1 MKYLRKII
9 PVSRP
14 AWMVLFAMLGGL
26 AGCDDDENA
35 RVAKVATQAADRQ
48 AQQNEE
54 MARLN
59 REVAEG
65 TKRLIEEGAE
75 ARREL
80 TTVQREL
87 QAERAEIGRHRDALE
102 EERKTMARQRR
113 TVSLLAPIITGCA
126 VLLTVTVLGT
136 FCWSLL
142 FGLRGEERSHEDLSE
157 LLVEQLNSLRPDLLS
172 GPEHDPNQRSPL
184 TTYQAGGPLPIEP
197 FDP

>member
-1 MKYLRKII
+1 MPYLRKIR
-9 PVSRP
+9 VSRP
-14 AWMVLFAMLGGL
+14 AWMILIAMLGGL
-26 AGCDDDENA
+26 VGCDEDENA
-35 RVAKVATQAADRQ
+35 RVAAVAQQAADRQ

-65 TKRLIEEGAE
+65 TRRLVEDGAE

-80 TTVQREL
+80 AAIQREL
-87 QAERAEIGRHRDALE
+87 QAERTEIGRHRDALE

-126 VLLTVTVLGT
+126 VLLTVTVLGV

-142 FGLRGEERSHEDLSE
+142 FGLRREERSHEALSE
-157 LLVEQLNSLRPDLLS
+157 LLVDQLNSRHPTLLS
-172 GPEHDPNQRSPL
+172 GPEDHRSSRSFL
-184 TTYQAGGPLPIEP
+184 TTDRTSSNLPVAP
-197 FDP
+197 